1 MTTNVPVAQIEAGRS
16 IGRPNYL
23 NITRGFWSWAG
34 TLDHKRIGI
43 MYLVG
48 VSAAFLVGGI
58 LALLIRTH
66 LWTPEGA
73 LFEAST
79 YNRVFTLHGV
89 FMVFIFIIPAIPA
102 SLGNVALPLML
113 GAKDVALPRLNLAS
127 FYLWFFGTALA
138 LYSIINGGIDTGWTF
153 YTPYSIASQKAVV
166 SMGLAVFTLGFS
178 SIFTGLNFI
187 VTIHKLRAPG
197 QTWFKMPLFCWAI
210 YATAILQVLATP
222 VLGITVLL
230 LAFEHIYHIGIF
242 DPLYGGDA
250 VLFQHFF
257 WFYSHPAVYI
267 MILPAMAVIS
277 EVVCAFSRKNIFGYK
292 AVAYSSL
299 GIAFVGFFTW
309 GHHLF
314 TSGQSA
320 YNAGVFGVL
329 TMFVGIFTAI
339 KVFNWVATM
348 YKGAISFKTPFI
360 YFVGFLFFLF
370 FGGMTGVA
378 LATVSLDIHWQ
389 DTYFVVAHFH
399 FIMVGST
406 MMAFLAAL
414 HYWWPKLT
422 GRTYNERWGLVAAV
436 FVILGFVFTFL
447 PQFLLGN
454 EGMPRRY
461 FSYPERYWML
471 NVASTA
477 GASVLAIGF
486 TIVLVY
492 ILVALRHGAVAGANP
507 WGSRGYEWLTPS
519 PPPLENFE
527 EVPAFT
533 RGPHEYHDLPDAAG
547 VEGATAGAPQGA
559 RHV

>member
-1 MTTNVPVAQIEAGRS
+1 MSPLPASEAPVYAAR
-16 IGRPNYL
+16 NYL
-23 NITRGFWSWAG
+23 NTPATGLRSWLV
-34 TLDHKRIGI
+34 TKDHKRIGV
-43 MYLVG
+43 M
-48 VSAAFLVGGI
+48 FLVAALVAFAIGGFF
-58 LALLIRTH
+58 ALLLR
-66 LWTPEGA
+66 LELLTPGPTIMDA
-73 LFEAST
+73 MS

-89 FMVFIFIIPAIPA
+89 VMIFLFMIPAIP
-102 SLGNVALPLML
+102 SGFGNFLLPIMV
-113 GAKDVALPRLNLAS
+113 GAKDVAFPRLNLLS
-127 FYLWFFGTALA
+127 FYLYLLGAVIALWGM
-138 LYSIINGGIDTGWTF
+138 IQGGADTGWTF
-153 YTPYSIASQKAVV
+153 YTPYSTTTTAKVV
-166 SMGLAVFTLGFS
+166 PILLGAFVLGFS
-178 SIFTGLNFI
+178 SILTGLNFI
-187 VTIHKLRAPG
+187 VTTHTLRAPG
-197 QTWFKMPLFCWAI
+197 ITWTKLPLFVWSI
-210 YATAILQVLATP
+210 YATSVIQILATP
-222 VLGITVLL
+222 VVGMTLL
-230 LAFEHIYHIGIF
+230 LVAIENAFGWGIF
-242 DPLYGGDA
+242 DPARGGDP

-267 MILPAMAVIS
+267 MILPAMAVMS

-314 TSGQSA
+314 TSGQSP

-348 YKGAISFKTPFI
+348 YKGSIDFKTPFI

-414 HYWWPKLT
+414 HYWWPKMT
-422 GRTYNERWGLVAAV
+422 GRMYNERWGLVAAV

-454 EGMPRRY
+454 QGMPRRY
-461 FSYPERYWML
+461 FNYPERYWAL

-492 ILVALRHGAVAGANP
+492 LLVAVRHGAVAGSDP

-519 PPPLENFE
+519 PPPLENFDE
-527 EVPAFT
+527 LPAFE
-533 RGPHEYHDLPDAAG
+533 RGPHEYHDLPGSPQAAAPG
-547 VEGATAGAPQGA
+547 PGAATGASHG
-559 RHV
+559 